1 MMFIPHGMSGITVLG
16 LELTPLQA
24 EAANGVIKQ
33 YPVVIE
39 MEVVGFGVYITE
51 DFVAQTADPVVQLIK
66 NSKLSGTEAV
76 LKSLTLGSSN
86 TTLKKGND
94 LKAGITAIA
103 NDVDLDNGQVVVAK
117 LVGVNRLFAPGDILE
132 FKQSTD
138 ATTAGGAYVP
148 FAVVKFGGFKPIS
161 SKVWCEVETVLY

>member
-1 MMFIPHGMSGITVLG
+1 MVIPHGMSGMQILG

-33 YPVVIE
+33 YPVVLE

-51 DFVAQTADPVVQLIK
+51 DFIAQAADPVVQLIK
-66 NSKLSGTEAV
+66 NSKLSGTETV

-86 TTLKKGND
+86 TALKKGND
-94 LKAGITAIA
+94 IRAGITAIA
-103 NDVDLDNGQVVVAK
+103 NDIDLDNGQVVIAK
-117 LVGVNRLFAPGDILE
+117 LVGVTRTFAPGDILE

-138 ATTAGGAYVP
+138 ASGAGGAYVP
-148 FAVVKFGGFKPIS
+148 FAVVKFGGYKPIS
-161 SKVWCEVETVLY
+161 SKVWVEVETTLY